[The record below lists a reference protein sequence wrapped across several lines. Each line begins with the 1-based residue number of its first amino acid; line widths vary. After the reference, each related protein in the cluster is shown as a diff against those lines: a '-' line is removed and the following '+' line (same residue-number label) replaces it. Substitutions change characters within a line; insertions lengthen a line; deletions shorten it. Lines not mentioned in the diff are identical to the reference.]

1 MQWLELVLPRPV
13 ADVFPIYCA
22 VTVIRLRLRAGL
34 RGGKYQ
40 VGLKAVSKKGR
51 MPRGQGGREGASSW

>member
-1 MQWLELVLPRPV
+1 MSWSVLPRLV

-22 VTVIRLRLRAGL
+22 VTVIRLRLR
-34 RGGKYQ
+34 GGKYQ

-51 MPRGQGGREGASSW
+51 IPRGQGGREGASSW